1 MILDD
6 SNQIKTAIVVV
17 PDRQLSLAIGKEGQN
32 ARLAAKLTGW
42 RIDIKSESEAVD
54 EGLDRLSQA
63 QAQAL
68 STPPMV
74 SGDILERAE
83 QFLRDEGE
91 GQVEAKPL
99 GEDALSQAAR
109 ALEEA
114 GPSGPETAEGMGFDL
129 PSFDEVLA
137 KTDADFEAPAEMPE
151 LPSFDDLPEMPAL
164 PDEDAAM
171 LGEETEAAAP
181 EARTGS
187 RDGRSRVGRNDAL
200 RRRFARG
207 HHRRHVAGTHGATAR
222 YRLQRRRLRDSCRAA
237 GRLGRG

>member
-1 MILDD
+1 
-6 SNQIKTAIVVV
+6 
-17 PDRQLSLAIGKEGQN
+17 
-32 ARLAAKLTGW
+32 
-42 RIDIKSESEAVD
+42 
-54 EGLDRLSQA
+54 
-63 QAQAL
+63 
-68 STPPMV
+68 MV

-181 EARTGS
+181 EVELEAETAEAELDEMMLSGEDLPEVITADMLRARMAQR
-187 RDGRSRVGRNDAL
+187 RDIDFNDAD
-200 RRRFARG
+200 FEIP
-207 HHRRHVAGTHGATAR
+207 
-222 YRLQRRRLRDSCRAA
+222 CRAA
-237 GRLGRG
+237 GRLWTRMRKRKKIGENTRRQAEQARQG